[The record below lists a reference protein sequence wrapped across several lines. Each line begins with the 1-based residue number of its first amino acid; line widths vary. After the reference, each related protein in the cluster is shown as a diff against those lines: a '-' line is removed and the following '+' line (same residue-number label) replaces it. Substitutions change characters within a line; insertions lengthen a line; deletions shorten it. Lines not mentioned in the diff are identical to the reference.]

1 MRSIVARRRSPDV
14 HVPGRPVL
22 VTVALFLVAV
32 LILVGADVRTDTMTD
47 TNISFR
53 AEHPPRFYIS
63 LEPFT

>member
-1 MRSIVARRRSPDV
+1 VRSIVARRRRSDV
-14 HVPGRPVL
+14 SVSFRTVL

-32 LILVGADVRTDTMTD
+32 LILVGADAITDTRTD

-63 LEPFT
+63 R